1 MKNELTEIIKLLQ
14 NTSSTKEKEVIL
26 KQHSD
31 NIELQELL
39 QLTYCPSVTCGVGAK
54 TYPTTDTAGKLED
67 VGAIFHVVYLLDARQ
82 RTGHAAIDTLKE
94 LQSDLSP
101 EYAELLRYVV
111 LKDARINVGAKT
123 INKVWKNLIVD
134 IPYQRCSL
142 LDEKVI
148 ERIEKTDRVLVQ
160 LKADGVF
167 AVLTPQGM
175 FTRNG
180 SKFPELFVNN
190 FSKIRNSAVCYEG
203 EVVWYSDDS
212 DKPLTREVSNGLT
225 NSVVQGGEIGSSYY
239 PVFMIWNALP
249 VPDWQNGECDIA
261 YKNRF
266 ARVVADVRNANSH
279 NVRVIPTT
287 KVSGIQQVMSINSNY
302 LKDGYEGVIVK
313 FPDSGWKYNTSK
325 DCIKVKVEVEV
336 DMRIISVEEA
346 TGKNAGMVGRINV
359 ESSDG
364 KVWCGVNAT
373 GPASE
378 RKKFWNNRN
387 EMVAQVITC
396 KANDLLE
403 SDSKEGY
410 SLFLG
415 RADVRDVRTD
425 KVDCDDLQRILEIF
439 KSAGVVKNF
448 GG

>member
-1 MKNELTEIIKLLQ
+1 MCSKLTEIIKLLQ
-14 NTSSTKEKEVIL
+14 NTSSTKEKESIL
-26 KQHSD
+26 KQNSD
-31 NIELQELL
+31 NTELREFLR
-39 QLTYCPSVTCGVGAK
+39 LTYCPSVVCGVGAK
-54 TYPTTDTAGKLED
+54 MYPAANTTGKLED
-67 VGAIFHVVYLLDARQ
+67 VSAIFHTVYLLDSRE
-82 RTGHAAIDTLKE
+82 RTGHAAIETLKE
-94 LQSDLSP
+94 LQGDLSQ

-111 LKDARINVGAKT
+111 LKDARINLGAKT
-123 INKVWKNLIVD
+123 INKIWKNLIVD

-142 LDEKVI
+142 LDEGVI
-148 ERIEKTDRVLVQ
+148 ERIEKADHVFVQ

-167 AVLTPQGM
+167 AVLTPNGM

-180 SKFPELFVNN
+180 NKFPKQFVDN
-190 FSKIRNSAVCYEG
+190 FSKIRNSSVCYEG

-212 DKPLTREVSNGLT
+212 DKPLAREVSNGLT
-225 NSVVQGGEIGSSYY
+225 NSVVQGGEVGGSYY
-239 PVFMIWNALP
+239 PVFMIWNAIP
-249 VPDWQNGECDIA
+249 FADWQNGECDIA

-279 NVRVIPTT
+279 NTTVIPTT
-287 KVSGIQQVMSINSNY
+287 KVSGIQQVMSINSIY

-313 FPDSGWKYNTSK
+313 FPEAGWKYNTSK

-336 DMRIISVEEA
+336 DMRIVSVEEA
-346 TGKNAGMVGRINV
+346 TGKNVGMVGRINV

-378 RKKFWNNRN
+378 RKRFWNNRN
-387 EMVAQVITC
+387 DMIAQVITC

-425 KVDCDDLQRILEIF
+425 KGDCDDLPRILEIF
-439 KSAGVVKNF
+439 KSAGVIKNL
-448 GG
+448 

>member
-1 MKNELTEIIKLLQ
+1 MCSKLTETIKLLQ
-14 NTSSTKEKEVIL
+14 NTSSTKEKESIL
-26 KQHSD
+26 KQNSD
-31 NIELQELL
+31 NTELREFLR
-39 QLTYCPSVTCGVGAK
+39 LTHCPSVVYGVGAK
-54 TYPTTDTAGKLED
+54 TYPAANTTGKLED
-67 VGAIFHVVYLLDARQ
+67 IGAIFHTAYLLDSRE
-82 RTGHAAIDTLKE
+82 RTGHAAIETLKE
-94 LQSDLSP
+94 LQGDLSQ

-111 LKDARINVGAKT
+111 LKDARINLGAKT
-123 INKVWKNLIVD
+123 INKIWKNLIVD

-142 LDEKVI
+142 LDEGVI
-148 ERIEKTDRVLVQ
+148 ERIEKADHVFVQ

-167 AVLTPQGM
+167 AVLTPNGM

-180 SKFPELFVNN
+180 NKFPKQFVDN
-190 FSKIRNSAVCYEG
+190 FSKIRNSSVCYEG

-212 DKPLTREVSNGLT
+212 DKPLAREVSNGLT
-225 NSVVQGGEIGSSYY
+225 NSVVQGGEVGGSYY
-239 PVFMIWNALP
+239 PVFMIWNAIP
-249 VPDWQNGECDIA
+249 FADWQNGECDIA

-279 NVRVIPTT
+279 NTTVIPTT
-287 KVSGIQQVMSINSNY
+287 KVSGIQQVMSINSIY

-313 FPDSGWKYNTSK
+313 FPEAGWKYNTSK

-336 DMRIISVEEA
+336 DMRIVSVEEA
-346 TGKNAGMVGRINV
+346 NGKNVGMVGRINV

-387 EMVAQVITC
+387 DMIAQVITC

-425 KVDCDDLQRILEIF
+425 KGGCDDLPRILEIF
-439 KSAGVVKNF
+439 KSAGVIKNL
-448 GG
+448 

>member
-1 MKNELTEIIKLLQ
+1 MSNKLTEVIKLLQ
-14 NTSSTKEKEVIL
+14 NTSSTKEKEAIL

-31 NIELQELL
+31 NAELREFLR
-39 QLTYCPSVTCGVGAK
+39 LTHCPSVVCGVGEK
-54 TYPTTDTAGKLED
+54 TYPSSSTSGKLED
-67 VGAIFHVVYLLDARQ
+67 VGAIFHVVYLLDSRQ
-82 RTGHAAIDTLKE
+82 RAGHAAIETLKE

-111 LKDARINVGAKT
+111 LKDARINLGAKT
-123 INKVWKNLIVD
+123 INKIWKNLIVD

-148 ERIEKTDRVLVQ
+148 ARIEKADRVFVQ

-167 AVLTPQGM
+167 AVLTPNGM

-180 SKFPELFVNN
+180 SKFPEAFVSN
-190 FSKIRNSAVCYEG
+190 FNKIRNSAVCYEG

-212 DKPLTREVSNGLT
+212 DKPLPREVSNGLT
-225 NSVVQGGEIGSSYY
+225 NSVVQGGEIDSSYY
-239 PVFMIWNALP
+239 PVFMIWNAIP
-249 VPDWQNGECDIA
+249 FADWQKGECDIA
-261 YKNRF
+261 YKSRL
-266 ARVVADVRNANSH
+266 ARVVADVQNADYHSIM
-279 NVRVIPTT
+279 VIPTT

-302 LKDGYEGVIVK
+302 LKDCYEGVIVK
-313 FPDSGWKYNTSK
+313 FPEAGWKYNTSK

-336 DMRIISVEEA
+336 DMRIVSVEES

-364 KVWCGVNAT
+364 KVCCGVNAT
-373 GPASE
+373 GPAKD
-378 RKKFWNNRN
+378 RKAFWDNR
-387 EMVAQVITC
+387 EAMVGRVIVC
-396 KANDLLE
+396 KANDIL
-403 SDSKEGY
+403 DSETKAGY

-425 KVDCDDLQRILEIF
+425 KGDCDDLPRILDIF

-448 GG
+448 

>member
-1 MKNELTEIIKLLQ
+1 MSNKLTEVIKLLQ
-14 NTSSTKEKEVIL
+14 NTSSVKEKEAIL

-31 NIELQELL
+31 NIELREFLR
-39 QLTYCPSVTCGVGAK
+39 LTHCPSVVCGVGAK
-54 TYPTTDTAGKLED
+54 TYPARSTSGKLED
-67 VGAIFHVVYLLDARQ
+67 IGAIFHVVYLLDSRQ
-82 RTGHAAIDTLKE
+82 RTGHAAIETLKE
-94 LQSDLSP
+94 LQGDLSP
-101 EYAELLRYVV
+101 EYAELLRYIV
-111 LKDARINVGAKT
+111 LKDARINLGAKT
-123 INKVWKNLIVD
+123 INKIWKNLIVD

-148 ERIEKTDRVLVQ
+148 ERIEKADRVFVQ

-167 AVLTPQGM
+167 AVLTPKGM

-180 SKFPELFVNN
+180 SKFPESFVSN

-212 DKPLTREVSNGLT
+212 DKPLPREISNGLT
-225 NSVVQGGEIGSSYY
+225 NSAVQGGEIDRSYY
-239 PVFMIWNALP
+239 PIFMIWNAIP
-249 VPDWQNGECDIA
+249 FADWQKGECDIA

-266 ARVVADVRNANSH
+266 ARVVADVQNVECH
-279 NVRVIPTT
+279 NIRVIPTS
-287 KVSGIQQVMSINSNY
+287 KVSGIQQVMSINSRY

-313 FPDSGWKYNTSK
+313 FPEAGWKYNTSK

-336 DMRIISVEEA
+336 DMRIVSVEEA
-346 TGKNAGMVGRINV
+346 SGKNVGMAGRINV

-373 GPASE
+373 GSAAD
-378 RKKFWNNRN
+378 RKKFWENSG
-387 EMVAQVITC
+387 EVIGKVIVC
-396 KANDLLE
+396 KTNDILE
-403 SDSKEGY
+403 SESKEGY

-415 RADVRDVRTD
+415 RADVRDIRND
-425 KVDCDDLQRILEIF
+425 KSDCDDLPRILEIF

-448 GG
+448 GV